1 MQIKAVASA
10 LRLRIL
16 RLCNDREW
24 TNKELAD
31 RLERDPATI
40 LHHLRLLVDAGLL
53 EPVGVRQG
61 ASGAYEKPYRSTGL
75 SWQLSFE
82 RPLEDEAEAGELAML
97 TAFRQ
102 ELAEAGHDSIAEL
115 TRFHLHLDDDALGAF
130 IARFL
135 DLIEEYRV
143 EDEARR
149 ERRGARVRRHDRRPP
164 PGRRDLTRA
173 AGSPRLSRRGAWLE
187 GEPDAQQRA
196 ARR

>member
-1 MQIKAVASA
+1 MIERREPTPAQIKAVASA

-31 RLERDPATI
+31 RLQRDPATI

-130 IARFL
+130 VARFL

-149 ERRGARVRRHDRRPP
+149 ERGA
-164 PGRRDLTRA
+164 PGY
-173 AGSPRLSRRGAWLE
+173 GGMIVVHRLAE
-187 GEPDAQQRA
+187 AT
-196 ARR
+196 